1 MEYNELIE
9 KVQQTSVDVPDT
21 DAILGGIRHTVRR
34 RRQQRQLVFS
44 LTIILAVGA
53 SAYFMQP
60 RQEKTI
66 TLAELVSRDINT
78 PPSHEPAPIVG
89 YRNSIHN
96 HQIYTLL

>member
-9 KVQQTSVDVPDT
+9 KVKQTSVDVPAT

-34 RRQQRQLVFS
+34 RRNQRQLVFS
-44 LTIILAVGA
+44 LTLVLAVGA

-60 RQEKTI
+60 RYEKTI
-66 TLAELVSRDINT
+66 TLAELVSRNIDT
-78 PPSHEPAPIVG
+78 PPTQEPAPIVG

-96 HQIYTLL
+96 RQIYTLL